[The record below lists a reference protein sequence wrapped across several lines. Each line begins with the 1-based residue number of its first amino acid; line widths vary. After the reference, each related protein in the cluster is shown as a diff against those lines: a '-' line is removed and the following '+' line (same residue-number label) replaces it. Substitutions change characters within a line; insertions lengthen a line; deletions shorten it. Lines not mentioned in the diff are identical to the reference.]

1 MIERTFANHIEN
13 MNTLSQKD
21 SVELILDLGSAI
33 AKLDT
38 IANIASHMKYETYA
52 FEAIKCVLGIFEEEE
67 EKE

>member
-33 AKLDT
+33 AKLDS
-38 IANIASHMKYETYA
+38 IWNIVKNVKYESDA
-52 FEAIKCVLGIFEEEE
+52 IRSIKCVLGMVEEE